1 MTDYILLLEHYELV
15 DFEILDGCWF
25 YTDIGIFDDYID
37 KYKEIKMNSKGAMRT
52 LAKLFLNNLYGK
64 LATSTDSSF
73 KLAYVK
79 DNGVVGFRPIHQENK
94 KPGYIA
100 CGSAI
105 TSYARNFT
113 IRAAQKNYHG
123 VDKPGFIYA
132 DTDSIHCDLK
142 PEEVTGIKV
151 HNSAFCCWKLESKW
165 DEAIFVRQKT
175 YIEHVVEEDLEEKEG
190 VWSGEKI
197 PGYYN
202 IKCAGLP
209 DKCKSYLNL
218 SLSKDDSA
226 YKPREEYTEE
236 EQNFLFNENGE
247 PIKRSL
253 KDFHIGL
260 EIPGKLVPKRIIGGI
275 LLHETSYKMR

>member
-1 MTDYILLLEHYELV
+1 M
-15 DFEILDGCWF
+15 
-25 YTDIGIFDDYID
+25 
-37 KYKEIKMNSKGAMRT
+37 
-52 LAKLFLNNLYGK
+52 
-64 LATSTDSSF
+64 
-73 KLAYVK
+73 
-79 DNGVVGFRPIHQENK
+79 VGFYPIHQENK

-165 DEAIFVRQKT
+165 DKAIFVRQKT
-175 YIEHVVEEDLEEKEG
+175 YIEHVIEENLENKG
-190 VWSGEKI
+190 GKWCGEKI
-197 PGYYN
+197 EPYYN

-209 DKCKSYLNL
+209 DKCKALFNK
-218 SLSKDDSA
+218 SLSVAEGQVYNKDDYNDA
-226 YKPREEYTEE
+226 ERE
-236 EQNFLFNENGE
+236 FLFLPDGVPKE
-247 PIKRSL
+247 RTL
-253 KDFHIGL
+253 KDFKIGL